1 MAILINQSNNNN
13 STSGETLLASSSL
26 ENSISEARNLS
37 IQLDQKIADLKS
49 KTEEFKQESDVT
61 LIQFFD
67 MIDKKGEAFASS
79 MSETSTTAVDNIGK
93 AVKDLE
99 QGSAL
104 IKDAWKTTSTIVAH
118 IVLSV
123 IGLAL
128 ILYLA
133 LPTIK
138 QAKDVLSNN
147 QDVLKKSLET
157 KKENEKLLKENN
169 GLNDELVNLNQF
181 INFVYGDKE
190 KARQAYRKWKSSY
203 N

>member
-1 MAILINQSNNNN
+1 MAILVNQNNNL
-13 STSGETLLASSSL
+13 SGENLLASSSL
-26 ENSISEARNLS
+26 ENSINEARNLS
-37 IQLDQKIADLKS
+37 IELDQKIADLKS

-99 QGSAL
+99 QGSTL
-104 IKDAWKTTSTIVAH
+104 LKDTWKTTSTIIAH
-118 IVLSV
+118 IVLFTIELAV
-123 IGLAL
+123 IFWFAV
-128 ILYLA
+128 
-133 LPTIK
+133 PTIK

-147 QDVLKKSLET
+147 QDLLKKSLET
-157 KKENEKLLKENN
+157 KKENEKLAKENK
-169 GLNDELVNLNQF
+169 GLNDELISLNGFVNAIF
-181 INFVYGDKE
+181 KDKE
-190 KARQAYRKWKSSY
+190 KARREYQKWKSSSSY

>member
-1 MAILINQSNNNN
+1 MAILLNSNQSNNNL
-13 STSGETLLASSSL
+13 SGENLLASSSL

-37 IQLDQKIADLKS
+37 IELDQKIADLKS

-67 MIDKKGEAFASS
+67 MIDKKGEAFANSI
-79 MSETSTTAVDNIGK
+79 SETSTTAVDSIGK

-99 QGSAL
+99 QGSTL

-138 QAKDVLSNN
+138 QAKDVLSSN

-157 KKENEKLLKENN
+157 KKENEKLVKENK
-169 GLNDELVNLNQF
+169 GLNDELISLNGFVNAIF
-181 INFVYGDKE
+181 KDKE
-190 KARQAYRKWKSSY
+190 KARREYQKWKSSY

>member
-1 MAILINQSNNNN
+1 MAILLNNQTETNL
-13 STSGETLLASSSL
+13 SGETLLASSSL
-26 ENSISEARNLS
+26 ENSINEARNLS
-37 IQLDQKIADLKS
+37 IEFDRKIVDLKAKSEEIKTDVCDKLDQKEKA
-49 KTEEFKQESDVT
+49 FK
-61 LIQFFD
+61 
-67 MIDKKGEAFASS
+67 ASINL
-79 MSETSTTAVDNIGK
+79 STTNAVNNIGK

-133 LPTIK
+133 VPTIK

-157 KKENEKLLKENN
+157 KKENEKLVKENK

>member
-26 ENSISEARNLS
+26 ENSINEARNLS
-37 IQLDQKIADLKS
+37 IEFDRKIVDLKAKSEEIKTDVCDKLDQKEKA
-49 KTEEFKQESDVT
+49 FK
-61 LIQFFD
+61 
-67 MIDKKGEAFASS
+67 ASINL
-79 MSETSTTAVDNIGK
+79 STTNAVNNIGK

-133 LPTIK
+133 VPTIK

-147 QDVLKKSLET
+147 QDVLKKSLEI
-157 KKENEKLLKENN
+157 KKENEKLVKENK

>member
-13 STSGETLLASSSL
+13 STSGDTLLASSSL
-26 ENSISEARNLS
+26 KNSINEARNLS
-37 IQLDQKIADLKS
+37 IEFDRKIVDLKAKSEEIKTDVCDKLDQKEKA
-49 KTEEFKQESDVT
+49 FK
-61 LIQFFD
+61 
-67 MIDKKGEAFASS
+67 ASINL
-79 MSETSTTAVDNIGK
+79 STTNAVNNIGK

-133 LPTIK
+133 VPTIK

-157 KKENEKLLKENN
+157 KKENEKLVKENK

>member
-1 MAILINQSNNNN
+1 MAILISNNQAETNN
-13 STSGETLLASSSL
+13 LSGETLLASSSL
-26 ENSISEARNLS
+26 QNTINEARNLS
-37 IQLDQKIADLKS
+37 IEFDRKIVDLKAKSEEIKTDVCDKLDQKEKA
-49 KTEEFKQESDVT
+49 FK
-61 LIQFFD
+61 
-67 MIDKKGEAFASS
+67 ASINL
-79 MSETSTTAVDNIGK
+79 STTNAVNNIGK

-147 QDVLKKSLET
+147 QDVLKKSLEI
-157 KKENEKLLKENN
+157 KKENEKLVKENK
-169 GLNDELVNLNQF
+169 GLNDELISLNGFVNAIF
-181 INFVYGDKE
+181 KDKE
-190 KARQAYRKWKSSY
+190 KARREYQKWKSSY

>member
-1 MAILINQSNNNN
+1 M
-13 STSGETLLASSSL
+13 
-26 ENSISEARNLS
+26 SIEFDRKIVDLKAKSEE
-37 IQLDQKIADLKS
+37 IKTDVCDKLDQKEKA
-49 KTEEFKQESDVT
+49 FK
-61 LIQFFD
+61 
-67 MIDKKGEAFASS
+67 ASINL
-79 MSETSTTAVDNIGK
+79 STTNAVNNIGK

-133 LPTIK
+133 VPTIK

-157 KKENEKLLKENN
+157 KKENEKLVKENK

>member
-1 MAILINQSNNNN
+1 MAILVNQNNNL
-13 STSGETLLASSSL
+13 SGENLLASSSL
-26 ENSISEARNLS
+26 ENSINEARNLS
-37 IQLDQKIADLKS
+37 IEFDRKIDDLKIKAEEIKTDVCDKLDQKE
-49 KTEEFKQESDVT
+49 KTFK
-61 LIQFFD
+61 
-67 MIDKKGEAFASS
+67 ASINL
-79 MSETSTTAVDNIGK
+79 STTNAVNNIGK

-118 IVLSV
+118 IVLFV
-123 IGLAL
+123 VALAL
-128 ILYLA
+128 ILFLA
-133 LPTIK
+133 VPTIK

-157 KKENEKLLKENN
+157 KKENEKLVKENK

-190 KARQAYRKWKSSY
+190 KARQAYRKWRS
-203 N
+203 NN

>member
-1 MAILINQSNNNN
+1 MAILVSNNQAETNL
-13 STSGETLLASSSL
+13 SGETLLASNAL
-26 ENSISEARNLS
+26 ENSINEARNLS
-37 IQLDQKIADLKS
+37 VSIDSKIADLKIKAEEI
-49 KTEEFKQESDVT
+49 KTDACDKLDQKEKAFK
-61 LIQFFD
+61 
-67 MIDKKGEAFASS
+67 ASINL
-79 MSETSTTAVDNIGK
+79 STTNAVNNIGK

-138 QAKDVLSNN
+138 QAKDVLSSN
-147 QDVLKKSLET
+147 QDVLKNPLKS
-157 KKENEKLLKENN
+157 K
-169 GLNDELVNLNQF
+169 
-181 INFVYGDKE
+181 
-190 KARQAYRKWKSSY
+190 RKTRSY
-203 N
+203 

>member
-26 ENSISEARNLS
+26 KNSINEARNLS
-37 IQLDQKIADLKS
+37 IEFDRKIVDLKAKSEEIKTDVCDKLDQKEKA
-49 KTEEFKQESDVT
+49 FK
-61 LIQFFD
+61 
-67 MIDKKGEAFASS
+67 ASINL
-79 MSETSTTAVDNIGK
+79 STTNAVNNIGK

-133 LPTIK
+133 VPTIK

-157 KKENEKLLKENN
+157 KKENEKLVKENK

>member
-1 MAILINQSNNNN
+1 MAILVSNNQAETNL
-13 STSGETLLASSSL
+13 SGETLLASNAL
-26 ENSISEARNLS
+26 ENSINEARNLS
-37 IQLDQKIADLKS
+37 VSIDSKIADLKIKAEEI
-49 KTEEFKQESDVT
+49 KTDACDKLDQKEKAFK
-61 LIQFFD
+61 
-67 MIDKKGEAFASS
+67 ASINL
-79 MSETSTTAVDNIGK
+79 STTNAVNNIGK

-147 QDVLKKSLET
+147 QDLLKKSLET
-157 KKENEKLLKENN
+157 KQENEKLVKENK
-169 GLNDELVNLNQF
+169 GLNDELISLNGFVNAIF
-181 INFVYGDKE
+181 KDKE
-190 KARQAYRKWKSSY
+190 KARREYQKWKSSY

>member
-1 MAILINQSNNNN
+1 MAILVNQNNNL
-13 STSGETLLASSSL
+13 SGENLLASSSL
-26 ENSISEARNLS
+26 ENSINEARNLS
-37 IQLDQKIADLKS
+37 IEFDRKIVDLKAKSEEIKTDVCDKLDQKEKA
-49 KTEEFKQESDVT
+49 FK
-61 LIQFFD
+61 
-67 MIDKKGEAFASS
+67 ASINL
-79 MSETSTTAVDNIGK
+79 STTNAVNNIGK

-133 LPTIK
+133 VPTIK

-157 KKENEKLLKENN
+157 KKENEKLLKENK